1 MLIKILYEIMN
12 MIEELQLLLIKN
24 WLYLYCIEHK

>member
-12 MIEELQLLLIKN
+12 MIEELQPLLIKN